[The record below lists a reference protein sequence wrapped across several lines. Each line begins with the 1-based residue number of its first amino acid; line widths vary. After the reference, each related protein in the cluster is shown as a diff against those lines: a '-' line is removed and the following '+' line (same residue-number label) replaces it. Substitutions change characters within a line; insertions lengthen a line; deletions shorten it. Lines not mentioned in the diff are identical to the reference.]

1 MKSTK
6 NLTIILTICLAIIIA
21 IVIIVAYFK
30 QQDVKYINS
39 HIGSFEAETIQSHD
53 KLKLQS
59 GTYTINDYKPNGKEL
74 DISKKE
80 SNEVY
85 AIDLSD
91 KHVQYTKDKHLNKDE
106 VKIDTP
112 SKHANFSLIKS
123 FKDDAKVTI
132 ITKNKLKEKGE
143 H

>member
-21 IVIIVAYFK
+21 VVIIVACFK
-30 QQDVKYINS
+30 QQDVKYINN

-74 DISKKE
+74 ADGYITIGVSYSSARE
-80 SNEVY
+80 IALSNNSC
-85 AIDLSD
+85 DCSSS
-91 KHVQYTKDKHLNKDE
+91 
-106 VKIDTP
+106 P
-112 SKHANFSLIKS
+112 
-123 FKDDAKVTI
+123 
-132 ITKNKLKEKGE
+132 
-143 H
+143 

>member
-21 IVIIVAYFK
+21 IVIIVACFK

-74 DISKKE
+74 DISKK
-80 SNEVY
+80 VY
-85 AIDLSD
+85 AIDLRD
-91 KHVQYTKDKHLNKDE
+91 KHVQYAKDKHLNKDE
-106 VKIDTP
+106 VKIETP
-112 SKHANFSLIKS
+112 SKHAKFSLIKS

-132 ITKNKLKEKGE
+132 ITKNKLKEKGD